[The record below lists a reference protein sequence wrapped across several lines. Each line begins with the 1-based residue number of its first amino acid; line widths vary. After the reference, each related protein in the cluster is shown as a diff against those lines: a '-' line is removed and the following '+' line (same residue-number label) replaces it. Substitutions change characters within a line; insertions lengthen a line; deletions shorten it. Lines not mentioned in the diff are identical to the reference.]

1 MLPIA
6 RSPCLGG
13 PDRVTPEPIIVVTL
27 SEDVIDISRA
37 HPAHDLLK
45 EVSFQTTR
53 EQQEYTSLDGTG
65 IGGIRVDPTPRMASI
80 VTTGDFSLIVG
91 SDVDGTRTNRVT
103 LGARGD
109 VLTRYIASTLQ
120 VLGLKN

>member
-1 MLPIA
+1 MVPIA

-13 PDRVTPEPIIVVTL
+13 PDRETPEPIIVVTL
-27 SEDVIDISRA
+27 SEDVVDISGA

-65 IGGIRVDPTPRMASI
+65 IGGIWIDPTPRVASI
-80 VTTGDFSLIVG
+80 VTSGDFSPIVG
-91 SDVDGTRTNRVT
+91 SDVHGTRTDSIISA
-103 LGARGD
+103 GS
-109 VLTRYIASTLQ
+109 IADRH
-120 VLGLKN
+120 KR

>member
-1 MLPIA
+1 MFPIA

-27 SEDVIDISRA
+27 SEDVVDISGA
-37 HPAHDLLK
+37 HPTHDLLK

-53 EQQEYTSLDGTG
+53 EQQESLGT
-65 IGGIRVDPTPRMASI
+65 
-80 VTTGDFSLIVG
+80 
-91 SDVDGTRTNRVT
+91 
-103 LGARGD
+103 RGD